1 MIRGR
6 AHRLLAAFRFRLVAV
21 AEVWSHSALR
31 RLTIAWSI
39 FFVIDAVSFVSLSV
53 WAFDRGDAPAVG
65 VIALCRLLPGA
76 VALPV
81 GAWAS
86 DRFSR
91 RRVITLVFVGQ
102 SVVLAALVVA
112 TVADLSLVVVAGLVS
127 ASGVIAAPYRPAH
140 LAMLPLVARSP
151 QELVAANV
159 AGGVVEGA
167 ALLVGPVLAAVLLLL
182 GGPPA
187 ALCLAF
193 AVALLG
199 GVVVA
204 GVQSP
209 SDPSLA
215 LRHAS
220 EGPLVALTGG
230 IRVLRA
236 DRGLALVVSC
246 FVTQLFVRGVLNV
259 LLVLAAFDLLS
270 LGEGGVGWLA
280 AAMGAGAIVGAA
292 ASAGL
297 AGRRR
302 LGAPFAIGL
311 VLWGAP
317 LAVIGLAPTPALALI
332 ALGVIGA
339 GNSLLDV
346 SGFTL
351 LQRLGDDRVLGRVF
365 GVLFTAG
372 IAFGGVGAIV
382 APPAVDT
389 LGLRWSLVIA
399 GALLPLVA
407 ILARPGLHRIDDAS
421 EPPSQAL
428 LAMTQ
433 VELLRAL
440 SPTTLEKLAARSVVS
455 LVSGGEVIVRQG
467 DPADRFYVIVSGDVE
482 ISVDGTPVGVS
493 AAGEC
498 FGETGLM
505 RRAPRNAT
513 VRALA
518 DGCVVAVDGQ
528 AFVDAVTGNSEAFS
542 ATSQVIDERSAEG
555 RRPPGSAR

>member
-1 MIRGR
+1 MNRDRSLGLIGALRY
-6 AHRLLAAFRFRLVAV
+6 RLSAGAD
-21 AEVWSHSALR
+21 VWSHPALR
-31 RLTIAWSI
+31 RLTIAWSV
-39 FFVIDAVSFVSLSV
+39 FFVIDAVSFVALSV
-53 WAFDRGDAPAVG
+53 WAFDRGDARAVG

-76 VALPV
+76 IALPV

-86 DRFSR
+86 DRFPR
-91 RRVITLVFVGQ
+91 RRVITLVFAGQ
-102 SVVLAALVVA
+102 SAVLAALVVA
-112 TVADLSLVVVAGLVS
+112 TVADSSLVVVAGLVS
-127 ASGVIAAPYRPAH
+127 VSGVIAAPYRPAH

-159 AGGVVEGA
+159 AGGAVEGA
-167 ALLVGPVLAAVLLLL
+167 ALLAGPVLAAVLLLL

-187 ALCLAF
+187 ALVLALT
-193 AVALLG
+193 VALLG
-199 GVVVA
+199 CVVVA
-204 GVQSP
+204 GVHSP
-209 SDPSLA
+209 SDPSVA
-215 LRHAS
+215 LRQAS
-220 EGPLVALTGG
+220 EGPFVALTGG

-236 DRGLALVVSC
+236 DRGLALVVGC
-246 FVTQLFVRGVLNV
+246 FTAQLFVRGVLNV
-259 LLVLAAFDLLS
+259 LLVLASFDLLG
-270 LGEGGVGWLA
+270 LGAGGVGWLA

-292 ASAGL
+292 GAAGL
-297 AGRRR
+297 TGRRR
-302 LGAPFAIGL
+302 LGAPFAMGL

-317 LAVIGLAPTPALALI
+317 MAMIGLVPRPVLALV

-382 APPAVDT
+382 APSAVDA
-389 LGLRWSLVIA
+389 LGLRWSLVAA
-399 GALLPLVA
+399 GMLLPLVA
-407 ILARPGLHRIDDAS
+407 LLARPGLRRIDGAS

-455 LVSGGEVIVRQG
+455 PVSGGEVIVHQG

-482 ISVDGTPVGVS
+482 VSVDGTPVKVNS
-493 AAGEC
+493 AGEC

-513 VRALA
+513 VRALT
-518 DGCVVAVDGQ
+518 DVCVVAVDGQ
-528 AFVDAVTGNSEAFS
+528 AFVDAVNGNSDAFS
-542 ATSQVIDERSAEG
+542 ATAHVIDEHGAEV
-555 RRPPGSAR
+555 RRPPSRER